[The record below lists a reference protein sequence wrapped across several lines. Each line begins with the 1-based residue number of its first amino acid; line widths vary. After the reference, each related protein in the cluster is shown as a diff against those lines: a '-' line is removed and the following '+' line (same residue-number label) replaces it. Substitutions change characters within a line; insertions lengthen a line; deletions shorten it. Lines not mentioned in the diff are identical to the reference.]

1 MRSKTII
8 ISLFFLGISSIF
20 IPKSYWNYAILPLE
34 VFIDFFILFFSFKI
48 KKAYWNIAIIGLLI
62 GDTFYFLNHNFP
74 DQNNTFFTISE
85 FSFSIYIT
93 FIFAY
98 LWKNF
103 KFIIKKEL
111 LYIILI
117 LSINI
122 FISWHFVI
130 SPYINSGNYASIF
143 FYLNSIFYRLLEA
156 MVLSISVILSIR
168 TYSNYWLYILQ
179 GLFLLSISSIALGYN
194 SGVLVDKY
202 VPLHEYGWLLGL
214 LLILLGQ
221 IFDDENNLSIAKWKS
236 IRVQLVWIIFVSN
249 CLFTI
254 FLYLF
259 GLFSLKDTF
268 QFTFLLFGIYGL
280 WFISNTMS
288 FYIFK
293 NVKSILENIEK
304 QSKLT
309 VDIKIK
315 LPFSEL
321 QEFAKKLHSA
331 YKTIETQN
339 KFIAISE
346 VSAQVAHDIRSPL
359 AALDSSLNDI
369 SQLPEE
375 KRIIIRNAINRI
387 RDIANNL
394 LEKYRYNSKEKFD
407 FDNNQTKNLKTC
419 LISTL
424 IDQVITEKRL
434 QYKTK
439 PQINIDF
446 ELTNNS
452 YGLFSNIEPIE
463 FKRIISNLVNNSVEA
478 MPDDKGNIKII
489 LLSENEYVIVKVKD
503 DGRGIPP
510 EILSRL
516 GEKGLTFNK
525 KDGSGL
531 GLYHS
536 KTTIE
541 KWSGKL
547 EIKSQIN
554 KGTGVIIKIPKAET
568 PSWFCEKININ
579 SKTKIIVV
587 DDDETIHNIWEDR
600 FKKYNIEIIHL
611 YNPDDLKHYRE
622 TEKELYLID
631 YEFKGYRENGLDL
644 MEELNISNKSILV
657 TSHFEEEGIIG
668 RCRKLNIKII
678 PKLLS
683 GFVPVIFTEDENKVK
698 EVVLIDDDELVLMNW
713 QISAKKKGIKL
724 IKYKNS
730 KDFYK
735 DIDKIDKETPIY
747 IDSELEEG
755 IKGEEIAKDLR
766 EKGFKKIILET
777 GYSPERFKDI
787 SWLKVTGKEPPF

>member
-1 MRSKTII
+1 MEKSLRKLFYKIVIFDLLILFVLFELLDIFMMNFKHKIATQLTEAFRTQLIIGDTREVILNISKPLFNDFSGVYWRPKNNESNSFYLPEGFNNPSKLIHKTII
-8 ISLFFLGISSIF
+8 IKVFFDENKKYEFGKLYF
-20 IPKSYWNYAILPLE
+20 YYKRWTILPMVL
-34 VFIDFFILFFSFKI
+34 LS
-48 KKAYWNIAIIGLLI
+48 WSIIVIISILI
-62 GDTFYFLNHNFP
+62 GYFEKKRIIKEYNLELNSK
-74 DQNNTFFTISE
+74 ISE
-85 FSFSIYIT
+85 S
-93 FIFAY
+93 
-98 LWKNF
+98 
-103 KFIIKKEL
+103 
-111 LYIILI
+111 
-117 LSINI
+117 
-122 FISWHFVI
+122 
-130 SPYINSGNYASIF
+130 
-143 FYLNSIFYRLLEA
+143 
-156 MVLSISVILSIR
+156 
-168 TYSNYWLYILQ
+168 
-179 GLFLLSISSIALGYN
+179 LFLL
-194 SGVLVDKY
+194 
-202 VPLHEYGWLLGL
+202 
-214 LLILLGQ
+214 
-221 IFDDENNLSIAKWKS
+221 
-236 IRVQLVWIIFVSN
+236 
-249 CLFTI
+249 
-254 FLYLF
+254 
-259 GLFSLKDTF
+259 
-268 QFTFLLFGIYGL
+268 
-280 WFISNTMS
+280 
-288 FYIFK
+288 
-293 NVKSILENIEK
+293 
-304 QSKLT
+304 
-309 VDIKIK
+309 
-315 LPFSEL
+315 
-321 QEFAKKLHSA
+321 
-331 YKTIETQN
+331 
-339 KFIAISE
+339 
-346 VSAQVAHDIRSPL
+346 SAQVAHDIRSPL

-394 LEKYRYNSKEKFD
+394 LEKYRYNSNEKFD

-439 PQINIDF
+439 PEINIDF

-452 YGLFSNIEPIE
+452 YGLFSNIDPVE

-478 MPDDKGNIKII
+478 MPYDKGNIKVI
-489 LLSENEYVIVKVKD
+489 LSSEDEYVIVKVKD

-525 KDGSGL
+525 KGGSGL

-536 KTTIE
+536 KTTLE
-541 KWSGKL
+541 RWSGKL
-547 EIKSQIN
+547 EINSELN
-554 KGTGVIIKIPKAET
+554 KGTEIIIKIPKAKT
-568 PSWFCEKININ
+568 PDWFCESININ

-611 YNPDDLKHYRE
+611 YNPNDLKHYTK

-631 YEFKGYRENGLDL
+631 YEFKGYNESGLDL
-644 MEELNISNKSILV
+644 IKELNISDKSILV
-657 TSHFEEEGIIG
+657 SSHFESEIIIE
-668 RCRKLNIKII
+668 RCRKLNIKLI
-678 PKLLS
+678 PKTLS

-755 IKGEEIAKDLR
+755 QKGEDIAKDLR

-787 SWLKVTGKEPPF
+787 SWLKIVGKEPPF

>member
-1 MRSKTII
+1 M
-8 ISLFFLGISSIF
+8 
-20 IPKSYWNYAILPLE
+20 
-34 VFIDFFILFFSFKI
+34 
-48 KKAYWNIAIIGLLI
+48 GLLI
-62 GDTFYFLNHNFP
+62 GDTFYFLNYNFP
-74 DQNNTFFTISE
+74 DQNNIFFTISE
-85 FSFSIYIT
+85 FSFTIYVT
-93 FIFAY
+93 FIFLY

-103 KFIIKKEL
+103 KLIIKKEL
-111 LYIILI
+111 LYITLI
-117 LSINI
+117 LLFNI
-122 FISWHFVI
+122 FISWHFVV
-130 SPYINSGNYASIF
+130 SPYINSGNYASTF

-168 TYSNYWLYILQ
+168 TYSNYWLYILH

-202 VPLHEYGWLLGL
+202 VPFHEYGWLLGL
-214 LLILLGQ
+214 LFILLGQ

-236 IRVQLVWIIFVSN
+236 VRVQLVWIIFVSN

-254 FLYLF
+254 LLHLF

-268 QFTFLLFGIYGL
+268 QFTFLLFSIYGL

-293 NVKSILENIEK
+293 NVKNIFDNIEK
-304 QSKLT
+304 QSNLLIDNT
-309 VDIKIK
+309 KIK

-321 QEFAKKLHSA
+321 QEFAEKLHLA

-339 KFIAISE
+339 KLIAISDL
-346 VSAQVAHDIRSPL
+346 SAQVAHDIRSPL

-439 PQINIDF
+439 PEINIDF
-446 ELTNNS
+446 ELTNDS
-452 YGLFSNIEPIE
+452 YGLFSNIDPVE

-478 MPDDKGNIKII
+478 MPYDKGNIKVI
-489 LLSENEYVIVKVKD
+489 LSSEDEYVIVKVKD

-525 KDGSGL
+525 KGGSGL

-547 EIKSQIN
+547 EINSELN
-554 KGTGVIIKIPKAET
+554 KGTEIIIKIPKAKT
-568 PSWFCEKININ
+568 PDWFCESININ

-587 DDDETIHNIWEDR
+587 DDDETIHNIWQDR

-611 YNPDDLKHYRE
+611 YNPNDLKHYME

-631 YEFKGYRENGLDL
+631 YEFKGYNESGLDL
-644 MEELNISNKSILV
+644 IKELNISDKSILV
-657 TSHFEEEGIIG
+657 TSHFENEIIIE
-668 RCRKLNIKII
+668 RCRKLNIKLI
-678 PKLLS
+678 PKTLS
-683 GFVPVIFTEDENKVK
+683 GFVPIIFTDDENKVK

-755 IKGEEIAKDLR
+755 QKGEDIAKDLR

-787 SWLKVTGKEPPF
+787 SWLKIVGKEPPF